1 MGHERVG
8 TCLVRPRFVWGRLVH
23 ALIFGT
29 NVMRPLNF
37 LLTVSVFGTLLI
49 GLALASAV
57 VTKAVHKQIAFR
69 PSVVAPH
76 SQ

>member
-1 MGHERVG
+1 M
-8 TCLVRPRFVWGRLVH
+8 H

>member
-1 MGHERVG
+1 
-8 TCLVRPRFVWGRLVH
+8 VH

-29 NVMRPLNF
+29 NVMRPPNF

>member
-1 MGHERVG
+1 MFGTSTFCMG
-8 TCLVRPRFVWGRLVH
+8 TSLVH
-23 ALIFGT
+23 ALVFGT
-29 NVMRPLNF
+29 NVMRPLDF

-57 VTKAVHKQIAFR
+57 VTKAVHEQIASR
-69 PSVVAPH
+69 PSVAAPH

>member
-1 MGHERVG
+1 MFSALTFCLG
-8 TCLVRPRFVWGRLVH
+8 TSLVH

-37 LLTVSVFGTLLI
+37 ILTVSVFGTLLFC
-49 GLALASAV
+49 LALASAV
-57 VTKAVHKQIAFR
+57 VTKAVHEQIASR
-69 PSVVAPH
+69 HSVAAPH